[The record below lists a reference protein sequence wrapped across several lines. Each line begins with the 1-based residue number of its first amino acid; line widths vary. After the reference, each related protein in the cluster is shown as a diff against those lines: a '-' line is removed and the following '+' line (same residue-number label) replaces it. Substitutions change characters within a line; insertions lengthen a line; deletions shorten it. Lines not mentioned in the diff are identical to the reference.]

1 MRMNRQHE
9 KLMVGVIGFEPTTS
23 CSQSK
28 RATGLRHTP
37 TEATSESAIIPRR
50 SPYNNLDLARVFHGW
65 PAASKEVASGGLAN
79 HFGSIVFC
87 HALEWVRGLASG
99 GRSGGGYINRDQGDE

>member
-1 MRMNRQHE
+1 
-9 KLMVGVIGFEPTTS
+9 
-23 CSQSK
+23 
-28 RATGLRHTP
+28 
-37 TEATSESAIIPRR
+37 
-50 SPYNNLDLARVFHGW
+50 
-65 PAASKEVASGGLAN
+65 LAN